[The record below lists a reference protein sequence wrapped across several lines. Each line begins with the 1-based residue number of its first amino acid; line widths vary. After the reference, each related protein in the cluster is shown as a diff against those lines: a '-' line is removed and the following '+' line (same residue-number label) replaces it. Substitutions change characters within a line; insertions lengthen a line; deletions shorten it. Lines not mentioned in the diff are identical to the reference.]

1 MTKNQFMPIERYYSL
16 KATLE
21 RVWGKGTYSDLKH
34 CSDVRIWKRYLQR
47 TLEAI
52 ELSISETVQ
61 IADPAWFEE
70 VAAILEMGA
79 ERLHDTG
86 DFDELFQAFAATLIE
101 LSFHQI
107 GLCPQRVMS
116 NRATL
121 RRGGWKLNAYRSVQY
136 VQSGEQKERLER
148 RNEQRKAATQ

>member
-1 MTKNQFMPIERYYSL
+1 MTKSEFMPIEKYYAL

-21 RVWGKGTYSDLKH
+21 RVWGQGTYSDLKH
-34 CSDVRIWKRYLQR
+34 CSDVKIWKRYLQR

-52 ELSISETVQ
+52 ELGISETVQ
-61 IADPAWFEE
+61 IADQAWTEE
-70 VAAILEMGA
+70 VASILEMGA
-79 ERLHDTG
+79 KRLHNAG

-101 LSFHQI
+101 MSFHQI
-107 GLCPQRVMS
+107 GLCPQRVLS

-121 RRGGWKLNAYRSVQY
+121 RKGGWNLNAYRSVQY